1 MKENYINRI
10 VTTPI
15 RLLAV
20 LLSALIMTSGLEAG
34 FGGLVK
40 AAAKNAAKKKV
51 EQEVEKAV
59 TKTITGVIFG
69 EPEVTMTPAEKAA
82 VRIEKLEALDLDID
96 SVQAPQLDFKR
107 DFTSASFVKKTLK
120 NQPRIIV
127 PGYRVVFSLENAGY
141 SGVTGNA
148 AARSAAGHG
157 AILAANSGNSG
168 AVRGLTGYSTVG
180 DAKQLF
186 KKAYL
191 EGVTL
196 QELQQIADQAYYHFL
211 EELEASGYEYVTVE
225 DFAELEEFKNIQLTD
240 AGPGSPYVQPGKDES
255 GSTYAAFTPTGLP
268 LWFTH
273 LDKTTGVGDKGPMDR
288 KNSKALYALSM
299 ATGAVI
305 LVP

>member
-96 SVQAPQLDFKR
+96 
-107 DFTSASFVKKTLK
+107 
-120 NQPRIIV
+120 
-127 PGYRVVFSLENAGY
+127 
-141 SGVTGNA
+141 
-148 AARSAAGHG
+148 
-157 AILAANSGNSG
+157 
-168 AVRGLTGYSTVG
+168 
-180 DAKQLF
+180 
-186 KKAYL
+186 
-191 EGVTL
+191 
-196 QELQQIADQAYYHFL
+196 
-211 EELEASGYEYVTVE
+211 
-225 DFAELEEFKNIQLTD
+225 
-240 AGPGSPYVQPGKDES
+240 
-255 GSTYAAFTPTGLP
+255 
-268 LWFTH
+268 
-273 LDKTTGVGDKGPMDR
+273 
-288 KNSKALYALSM
+288 
-299 ATGAVI
+299 
-305 LVP
+305 